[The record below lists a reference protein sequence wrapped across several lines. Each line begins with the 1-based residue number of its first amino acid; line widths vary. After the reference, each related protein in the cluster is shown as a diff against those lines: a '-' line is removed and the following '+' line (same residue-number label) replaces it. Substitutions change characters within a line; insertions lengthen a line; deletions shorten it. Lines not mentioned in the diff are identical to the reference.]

1 MSLTFTFTGK
11 SSILT
16 SNFFPSIDLKDSTAY
31 EIGLLSFESY
41 NSIPNVDSRNNKFH
55 FDKDKI
61 LEIPSGTYEIQDI
74 ATYIQEHVK
83 TYNTLEKNY
92 FISIETNNNTMRTT
106 LKATFEVDFTHSD
119 SIGNLLGFK
128 KTVLE
133 PKKKHMSDNVVDVFT
148 VNTLRIECS
157 IASGSFL
164 NGRPVHTVHEFFPN
178 APAGYKIVEAPSPVI
193 YVPVSVS
200 SVDCITIR
208 VVDQAERLVD
218 FRGEEITIRLH
229 LRIAI

>member
-16 SNFFPSIDLKDSTAY
+16 SNFFPSIELKENTAY
-31 EIGLLSFESY
+31 EIGLLSFETY

-55 FDKDKI
+55 FDKGKV

-74 ATYIQEHVK
+74 AKYIQDHIAWL
-83 TYNTLEKNY
+83 NTVEKEY
-92 FISIETNNNTMRTT
+92 FLTIETNNNTMRTT
-106 LKATFEVDFTHSD
+106 LKATFEVDFSQPE
-119 SIGNLLGFK
+119 SIGSLLGFK
-128 KTVLE
+128 KERLE
-133 PKKKHMSDNVVDVFT
+133 AKKKHMSDNVVDVFT

-178 APAGYKIVEAPSPVI
+178 APAGYKIVETPSPVI
-193 YVPVSVS
+193 YIPATVSTVDRITVS
-200 SVDCITIR
+200 
-208 VVDQAERLVD
+208 VVDQAGRLVD
-218 FRGEEITIRLH
+218 FRGEELTIRLH
-229 LRIAI
+229 LRTAV

>member
-16 SNFFPSIDLKDSTAY
+16 SNFFPSIELKENTAY
-31 EIGLLSFESY
+31 EIGLLSFETY
-41 NSIPNVDSRNNKFH
+41 NTIPNVDSRNNKFH
-55 FDKDKI
+55 FDKNKVI
-61 LEIPSGTYEIQDI
+61 EIPSGTYEIQDI
-74 ATYIQEHVK
+74 ATYIQNQVK
-83 TYNTLEKNY
+83 SFDTIEKEY
-92 FISIETNNNTMRTT
+92 FITIETNNNTMRSA
-106 LKATFEVDFTHSD
+106 LKATFEVDFTHTD
-119 SIGNLLGFK
+119 SIGSLLGFK
-128 KTVLE
+128 KELLE
-133 PKKKHMSDNVVDVFT
+133 AKKKHMSNNVVDVFT

-178 APAGYKIVEAPSPVI
+178 APAGYKIVETPSPVI
-193 YVPVSVS
+193 YIPVTTSTVDRITVS
-200 SVDCITIR
+200 

-229 LRIAI
+229 LRTAI